1 MVPCDNDN
9 DTNNLGI
16 TTLDIDFN
24 RIIIFIVAFVISI
37 SVHEC
42 AHAWTADRLG
52 DRTPRYQGRV
62 TLNPAAHLDPLGTLL
77 LLTGVIFNAP
87 VIGWGRPVMFNPL
100 NLKNVRRDTMLI
112 AAAGPFSN
120 LLMAIIF
127 SMIVR
132 SAPSLPGLIPEL
144 LLSTIILNISLMFFN
159 LIPVHPL
166 DGGKIVSFFLP
177 SDMAIKFDRFMY
189 QWGFIG
195 LFVVVFAM
203 PGLLGLLVSQPA
215 IWLVR
220 LLIGT

>member
-1 MVPCDNDN
+1 MN
-9 DTNNLGI
+9 I
-16 TTLDIDFN
+16 DIN
-24 RIIIFIVAFVISI
+24 QIIIFVVAFVISI

-52 DRTPRYQGRV
+52 DPTPRYQGRV
-62 TLNPAAHLDPLGTLL
+62 TLNPAAHLDPVGTIL
-77 LLTGVIFNAP
+77 LLTGVIFSAP

-120 LLMAIIF
+120 LLMAILF
-127 SMIVR
+127 SMVYR
-132 SAPSLPGLIPEL
+132 AYPNLPGLMSEL
-144 LLSTIILNISLMFFN
+144 LLGTIILNISLMFFN

-177 SDMAIKFDRFMY
+177 SDMAIRFDRFMY

-195 LFVVVFAM
+195 LFVVVFAL
-203 PGLLGLLVSQPA
+203 PGVLGFIVSGPALWLLRKLLG
-215 IWLVR
+215 
-220 LLIGT
+220 

>member
-1 MVPCDNDN
+1 MN
-9 DTNNLGI
+9 I
-16 TTLDIDFN
+16 DIN
-24 RIIIFIVAFVISI
+24 QIIIFVVAFVISI

-52 DRTPRYQGRV
+52 DPTPRYQGRV
-62 TLNPAAHLDPLGTLL
+62 TLNPAAHLDPVGTIL
-77 LLTGVIFNAP
+77 LLTGVIFSAP

-120 LLMAIIF
+120 LLMAFLF
-127 SMIVR
+127 SMVYR
-132 SAPSLPGLIPEL
+132 AYPNLPGLMSEL
-144 LLSTIILNISLMFFN
+144 LLGTIILNISLMFFN

-177 SDMAIKFDRFMY
+177 SDMAIRFDRFMY

-195 LFVVVFAM
+195 LFVVVFAL
-203 PGLLGLLVSQPA
+203 PGLLGLIVSRPA
-215 IWLVR
+215 IWLMQK
-220 LLIGT
+220 LLGG